1 MRDPLKTAKPIDVPS
16 DLSKPNAKPS
26 PAIKF
31 KRVLLKLTGEAMAGE
46 GGFGINSKELHTI
59 SGEISEI
66 YHLGVEVVIVIGGG
80 NLFRG
85 SAAGEAGIDR
95 VTADYMGMI
104 ATVMNGLALQAA
116 LEGKGIET
124 RMLSAIE
131 MRQIAEP
138 YVRRRALRH
147 LEKKRIIILAG
158 GTGNP
163 YFTTDTAASLRATE
177 MGVDVILKATKVDGV
192 YTADPM
198 KDKTARK
205 FTEIK
210 YIDVLTNDLEVMDAA
225 AITLC
230 RQNKIPVIVF
240 NMLKRGNMK
249 RVLTGEKIGTIVRER

>member
-1 MRDPLKTAKPIDVPS
+1 LKTAKKKADKS
-16 DLSKPNAKPS
+16 NHSKPQKK
-26 PAIKF
+26 IKF
-31 KRVLLKLTGEAMAGE
+31 QRVLLKLTGEAMAGQ
-46 GGFGINSKELHTI
+46 GGLGINHKELHTI
-59 SGEISEI
+59 SSEISEI

-85 SAAGEAGIDR
+85 SAASEAGIDR

-104 ATVMNGLALQAA
+104 ATVMNGLALQSA
-116 LEGKGIET
+116 LEGTGVET
-124 RMLSAIE
+124 RMLSAID

-147 LEKKRIIILAG
+147 LEKRRIIILAG

-210 YIDVLTNDLEVMDAA
+210 YIDLLTNDLQVMDPA

-249 RVLTGEKIGTIVRER
+249 RVLTGEKIGTIVREC